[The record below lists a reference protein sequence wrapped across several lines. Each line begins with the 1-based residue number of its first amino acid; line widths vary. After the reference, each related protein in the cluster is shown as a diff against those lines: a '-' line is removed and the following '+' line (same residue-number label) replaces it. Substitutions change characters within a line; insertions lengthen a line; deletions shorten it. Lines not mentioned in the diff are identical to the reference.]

1 MLVVNRLWASDSQ
14 KPIAIV
20 GDPMGYRISGSRKE
34 SLSTQD
40 YFGALAARTAAYHVV
55 LLLAGLLISI
65 IISKKET
72 CTQHK
77 QPLKTRTSSILLILI
92 SSPKHSKQPGVRE
105 MPAEPQKEA
114 SKKTLSKS
122 STGSCIT
129 SICMDLRYFFFQ
141 KMPVFLP
148 REKAHDILQ
157 DPEVPNPVSMMV
169 WHPARW
175 VFPRR
180 WGSFFVEILCE
191 KKEAMNF
198 FSSKRWNED
207 IWSKNPLYVVA
218 MFR

>member
-92 SSPKHSKQPGVRE
+92 PSPKHSKQPGVRE

-129 SICMDLRYFFFQ
+129 SICMDLRYFFSKKCQSFFQ
-141 KMPVFLP
+141 GKRLMISSKTLRFPTQSAWWFDTQPGGFSRGDGGVFLLKSFVKKKKP
-148 REKAHDILQ
+148 WMFFHPKDEMKIY
-157 DPEVPNPVSMMV
+157 EVRIPYM
-169 WHPARW
+169 
-175 VFPRR
+175 
-180 WGSFFVEILCE
+180 L
-191 KKEAMNF
+191 
-198 FSSKRWNED
+198 
-207 IWSKNPLYVVA
+207 
-218 MFR
+218 